1 VVAAGRT
8 LVIGARISLQGVHQD
23 VFNMP
28 KVQAGLESTYQT
40 GIVLSGYQESKVRWL
55 HTKLTEWIGE

>member
-8 LVIGARISLQGVHQD
+8 LVIGARISRQGVHQD

-40 GIVLSGYQESKVRWL
+40 GIVLSGYQESKVR
-55 HTKLTEWIGE
+55 